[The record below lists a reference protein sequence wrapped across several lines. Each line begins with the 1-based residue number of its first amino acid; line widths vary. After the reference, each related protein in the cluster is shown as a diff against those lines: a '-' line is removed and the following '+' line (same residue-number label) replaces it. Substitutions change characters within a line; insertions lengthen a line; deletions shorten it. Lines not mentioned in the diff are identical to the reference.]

1 MNGRLVASRPCPIST
16 SCGSDERT
24 RLPKLTNTTVRSLLD
39 SSQLTHRTAL
49 AFSAVAANGT
59 VGARK
64 RGPMVHTFLLMAA
77 S

>member
-24 RLPKLTNTTVRSLLD
+24 RLPKLTNTTVRGFLD
-39 SSQLTHRTAL
+39 SSQLTHRTTL
-49 AFSAVAANGT
+49 ASSAVAASGM

-64 RGPMVHTFLLMAA
+64 RGPMVHTFLPRAA